1 MRIERAVGQQLGF
14 ERRARPSIAKL
25 RKENVTLRYKI
36 FGKHTGLRVSELVLG
51 TGNFGTRF
59 GHGAEPE
66 EARLIFDAYADAGG
80 NFLDTANGY
89 QFGQSEEIL
98 GNLLAGRRDEFVL
111 ATKFT
116 MMTDAKSGILVTGNS
131 RKAMAS
137 SVEASLKRLKTDRI
151 DLYWAHASDGVTP
164 VEEIVR
170 GFDDLVRAGKILYGG
185 LSDFPAWRVARAAT
199 IAELRGAAPIA
210 GLQVEHSL
218 VERTTEHELLPAGHA
233 LGLGVVAWS
242 PLGGGML
249 TGKYRK
255 GEKGR
260 AEGFGGKVFQAE
272 DSEQRTVILD
282 TLIAVA
288 KEAGAAPSEIAIAWV
303 AAKGSLPIIGPRT
316 LAQLKDNLGAAKVA
330 LSPEQWARL
339 DKVSAVP
346 PAFPHNMLSDP
357 STQDLYTGGK
367 FGQIDAPAESVA

>member
-1 MRIERAVGQQLGF
+1 M
-14 ERRARPSIAKL
+14 
-25 RKENVTLRYKI
+25 RYKL

-51 TGNFGTRF
+51 AGNFGTRW
-59 GHGAEPE
+59 GHGAEPDE
-66 EARLIFDAYADAGG
+66 SRRIFNAYAEAGG
-80 NFLDTANGY
+80 NFIDTANGY

-98 GNLLAGRRDEFVL
+98 GDLLTGRRDDFVL

-116 MMTDAKSGILVTGNS
+116 ARTDPSSGILVTGNS
-131 RKAMAS
+131 RRAMIS

-151 DLYWAHASDGVTP
+151 DLYWVHMSDGVTP

-170 GFDDLVRAGKILYGG
+170 GFDDLVRAGKIIYAG

-218 VERTTEHELLPAGHA
+218 VERTTEHELLPAGQA
-233 LGLGVVAWS
+233 LGLGIVAWS

-249 TGKYRK
+249 TGKYRQ

-272 DSEQRTVILD
+272 NSPQRTAILD

-288 KEAGAAPSEIAIAWV
+288 TDLGVTPSEVAIAWV
-303 AAKGSLPIIGPRT
+303 ATKGPLPIIGPRT
-316 LAQLKDNLGAAKVA
+316 LAQLENNLGAIQVT
-330 LSPEQWARL
+330 LSPAHIARL
-339 DKVSAVP
+339 DEVSAVP
-346 PAFPHNMLSDP
+346 AGFPYTVIHDP
-357 STQDLYTGGK
+357 GTRELFTGGK
-367 FGQIDAPAESVA
+367 AEQFDGPKEPVA

>member
-1 MRIERAVGQQLGF
+1 M
-14 ERRARPSIAKL
+14 
-25 RKENVTLRYKI
+25 RYKL

-51 TGNFGTRF
+51 AGVFGTRW

-66 EARLIFDAYADAGG
+66 EARRIFHAYAEAGG
-80 NFLDTANGY
+80 NFIDTANGY

-98 GNLLAGRRDEFVL
+98 GELLAGRRDDFVL

-116 MMTDAKSGILVTGNS
+116 MRTDPNAGILVTGNS
-131 RKAMAS
+131 RKSMVT
-137 SVEASLKRLKTDRI
+137 SVEASLKRLNTDRI
-151 DLYWAHASDGVTP
+151 DLYWAHMSDGVTP

-170 GFDDLVRAGKILYGG
+170 GFDDLVRAGKILYAG
-185 LSDFPAWRVARAAT
+185 LSDFPAWRVARATT
-199 IAELRGAAPIA
+199 IAELRGAAPIV

-218 VERTTEHELLPAGHA
+218 VERTAELELLPAGQG

-249 TGKYRK
+249 TGKYRE

-260 AEGFGGKVFQAE
+260 REGLGGRVFQAE
-272 DSEQRTVILD
+272 NSHQRTAILD

-288 KEAGAAPSEIAIAWV
+288 RDTGVSPAEIAIAWV

-316 LAQLKDNLGAAKVA
+316 LAQLENNLAATKVV
-330 LSPEQWARL
+330 LSPEQIERL
-339 DKVSAVP
+339 DEVSAIPSV
-346 PAFPHNMLSDP
+346 FPYTLLNAP
-357 STQDLYTGGK
+357 ENRQGFTGGK
-367 FGQIDAPAESVA
+367 LEQFDAPAEPVA